1 MKQVLWFR
9 RDLRISDSAILSSAK
24 DEVLPIFI
32 FDKNILNKLAKN
44 DKRVT
49 FIYKNVLKLKEDLKT
64 LGLDLAIF
72 YSTPKEV
79 FEKLK
84 NHHFDN
90 VLCSV
95 DFDTYSK
102 QRDEE
107 VSKIIPIESF
117 FDSFITHPN
126 NCLKADKTPY
136 KVFTPYYKSLSFI
149 WESESLVEFEQAKNL
164 KKIEFDYD
172 FVPTLE
178 ELGFQTEKLPDFL
191 EKTADELINDF
202 SLKISD
208 YQEDRDFF
216 YKNATSNLAVHLRFG
231 LISPRQLFNKI
242 KKIRAVQSQKDFYI
256 RELFWRE
263 FYNYILFHF
272 PKSEFENL
280 NEIKVN
286 WNEDEMVYQKWCEGN
301 TGVPL
306 IDAAMRY
313 FNLTGTMHNRLR
325 MIVSSYLTKN
335 LLVDWKKG
343 EEYFASKLLDYE
355 ASSNVGS
362 WQWAA
367 STGADAVPYF
377 RIFNPYLQSAKFD
390 KDAIFIKSIIPELK
404 DINPKLIHTE
414 NGVQSNLFLNYPK
427 QLVSIEFSRKRAIEE
442 FKRANNEKY

>member
-1 MKQVLWFR
+1 MKQILWFR
-9 RDLRISDSAILSSAK
+9 RDLRINDSAILANAK

-32 FDKNILNKLAKN
+32 FDKNILDKLKKE

-49 FIYKNVLKLKEDLKT
+49 FIYKSVLKLKEELKSI
-64 LGLDLAIF
+64 GLDLCLF
-72 YSTPKEV
+72 YGTPKQI
-79 FEKLK
+79 FETLK
-84 NHHFDN
+84 NQGFDS

-95 DFDTYSK
+95 DFDNYAK
-102 QRDEE
+102 KRDEE
-107 VSKIIPIESF
+107 IAKIIPMETFI
-117 FDSFITHPN
+117 DSFITHPN
-126 NCLKADKTPY
+126 NCLKKDNTPY
-136 KVFTPYYKSLSFI
+136 KVFTPYYKSLEFI
-149 WESESLVEFEQAKNL
+149 WESESLVLFERNKNL

-172 FVPTLE
+172 LVPTLQE
-178 ELGFQTEKLPDFL
+178 MGFKKQKLPEFL
-191 EKTADELINDF
+191 EKSADELINEF

-208 YQEDRDFF
+208 YQEERDFF

-231 LISPRQLFNKI
+231 LISPRELFNKI
-242 KKIRAVQSQKDFYI
+242 KKMRAIQSSKDFYI

-286 WNEDEMVYQKWCEGN
+286 WNEDETVFQKWCEGN

-343 EEYFASKLLDYE
+343 EQYFASKLLDYE
-355 ASSNVGS
+355 ASSNIGS

-377 RIFNPYLQSAKFD
+377 RVFNPYLQSAKFD
-390 KDAIFIKSIIPELK
+390 KDAIFIKSVIPELK
-404 DINPKLIHTE
+404 DVNVKLIHIE
-414 NGVQSNLFLNYPK
+414 NGVQSNMFLDYPK
-427 QLVSIEFSRKRAIEE
+427 QLVSIEYSRNRAIEE